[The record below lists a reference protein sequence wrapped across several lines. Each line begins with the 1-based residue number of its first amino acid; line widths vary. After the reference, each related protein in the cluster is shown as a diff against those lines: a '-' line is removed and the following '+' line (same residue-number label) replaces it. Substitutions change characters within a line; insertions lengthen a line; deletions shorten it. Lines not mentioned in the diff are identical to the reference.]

1 MITKVLPDKWV
12 RKAVYDRVNGQVVDG
27 DPIPVYDYRT
37 GDASPTKYVLL
48 GAQANDYDPITLCDT
63 RWEHVLNI
71 ECYTRRASG
80 GNPGSRLLC
89 DQIVE
94 MVLLNLQNLQLDGAS
109 GLTIV
114 RYNVTLLS
122 DFYED
127 DGQFVVASKIVQLN
141 ATIN

>member
-1 MITKVLPDKWV
+1 MIAKALPDKWV

-27 DPIPVYDYRT
+27 DPIPVYDYRS
-37 GDASPTKYVLL
+37 GQNRPSRYVIMA
-48 GAQANDYDPITLCDT
+48 AQANDYDPFALCGK

-71 ECYTRRASG
+71 ECYSRVPSS
-80 GNPGSRLLC
+80 GNPGSRLAC
-89 DQIVE
+89 DDIVD
-94 MVLLNLQNLQLDGAS
+94 MVLDNLQDLTLDVAS

-127 DGQFVVASKIVQLN
+127 DGQDIVASKIVQLN